1 MDLFL
6 QRVLASALFT
16 TCNILSGGC
25 TDLFYL
31 LDHKPTKKKKKKTNS
46 SVHTQCVYSN
56 GSELIIQKNKAPNKK
71 NIYYLNDRQRV
82 CMTSITLETKSA
94 QHVITFQVAL
104 LLDTLLIGPG
114 AIFRTEGI

>member
-31 LDHKPTKKKKKKTNS
+31 LDHKPTKKKKRRQTVLYIHN
-46 SVHTQCVYSN
+46 VC
-56 GSELIIQKNKAPNKK
+56 IAMD
-71 NIYYLNDRQRV
+71 LN
-82 CMTSITLETKSA
+82 
-94 QHVITFQVAL
+94 
-104 LLDTLLIGPG
+104 
-114 AIFRTEGI
+114 

>member
-31 LDHKPTKKKKKKTNS
+31 LDHKPTKKKKKEDKQFCTY
-46 SVHTQCVYSN
+46 TMCV
-56 GSELIIQKNKAPNKK
+56 
-71 NIYYLNDRQRV
+71 
-82 CMTSITLETKSA
+82 
-94 QHVITFQVAL
+94 
-104 LLDTLLIGPG
+104 
-114 AIFRTEGI
+114 